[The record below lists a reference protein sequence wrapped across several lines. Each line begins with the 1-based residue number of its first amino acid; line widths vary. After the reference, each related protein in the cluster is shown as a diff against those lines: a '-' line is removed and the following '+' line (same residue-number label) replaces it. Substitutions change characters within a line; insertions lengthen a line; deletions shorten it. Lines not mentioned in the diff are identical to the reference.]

1 MKEKR
6 SKLTDLLALT
16 VFAVFALCVLL
27 VLLSGAKVYRGLVQ
41 RGEENFAARTAARY
55 VTMRVRQART
65 VTVGDFEGCE
75 ALVIPENADG
85 ATYLTRLYVYDGHI
99 RELYCAENAALSPAD
114 GENILPADS
123 LHVDLEGSL
132 LTMTVDGQALY
143 LDLSGKEA
151 AP

>member
-75 ALVIPENADG
+75 ALVIPENVDG

-99 RELYCAENAALSPAD
+99 RELHCPAVPFPLRMPPSTAIGSGQNSPR
-114 GENILPADS
+114 IL
-123 LHVDLEGSL
+123 
-132 LTMTVDGQALY
+132 TVTVPTILVIWKAVC
-143 LDLSGKEA
+143 
-151 AP
+151 